1 MQDRIGVDIPHPP
14 GYGLCLGQTHGGVQ
28 RLQLTVQI
36 GESHGVAVHQG
47 QLAHTGP
54 GQTLCH
60 VAAHAAQPE
69 HNDVGG
75 GQASLPVLA
84 PQHFISQ
91 KTFVHKTLRISKV
104 KIKKGRL
111 KSRPFVSGIVGR

>member
-1 MQDRIGVDIPHPP
+1 MQDRIGVDVPDPP
-14 GYGLCLGQTHGGVQ
+14 GHGLCLGKPHGGVQ

-36 GESHGVAVHQG
+36 GESHGVAVHQR
-47 QLAHTGP
+47 QLTHTGP

-60 VAAHAAQPE
+60 VAAHAAQSE
-69 HNDVGG
+69 HDNVGG
-75 GQASLPVLA
+75 GQAGLPVLA

-91 KTFVHKTLRISKV
+91 KTLVHKTLRISKV